1 MRHEVSPP
9 PAQHSVR
16 LGGIEHQDEEEVNHV
31 ELGEDYPE
39 EVDHDRDDGNDNLT
53 LAYPSAPEINTEG
66 PMSTPSLV
74 HSLAEAGPG
83 SRSSATSSWI
93 HKPISS
99 APDSIAS
106 TPPAGVSNIILPYSR
121 REGVP
126 AAPLSP
132 EISERSP
139 RPLSGSVVDTPLVQA
154 SNVVRISE
162 EGGGSAGTTK
172 TSEDVRMASPEEE
185 SAVQVQVQKSHSLL
199 QPPASRSPLPRL
211 ASPSPPADAREPTP
225 PPTVRSP
232 THSPTQQPP
241 PAPKVKMSLK
251 DFALRKKKQREEE
264 MLTKCTQASPVTVNL
279 SLVSDGEEISSK
291 EDPGEA
297 AGRVEEEIAVFE
309 DPSSENCGSSGVEKD
324 SGPDEKPAAE
334 LKGAGTPKEE
344 EIPSATNVG
353 GTLPLANGV
362 HSNLPSSPS
371 RLPMKPPMLLPS
383 RPQLAA
389 PPGTRK
395 AKQELIEPRITSVQP
410 HHPNGR
416 PFSLIDR
423 LKGPLAFQPLFPHKT
438 LTRRPS
444 YEHDEIG
451 ETSPSPATHE
461 QPRPVY
467 VPRSVSPPKQPRAL
481 IGYPYNTRPTP
492 SPISSTTPVF
502 RNPPP
507 TGPRALRNSMP
518 PRQLAV
524 SPPNIP
530 RGPSADRDRVDW
542 DQRRSH
548 SSRNGH
554 NGWCR

>member
-1 MRHEVSPP
+1 MRNEVSPL
-9 PAQHSVR
+9 PAQLSVR
-16 LGGIEHQDEEEVNHV
+16 VGGIEHQDEEELSHV

-39 EVDHDRDDGNDNLT
+39 EVDHDGDDGNDDLT
-53 LAYPSAPEINTEG
+53 LAYPSAPEINTEASI
-66 PMSTPSLV
+66 STPTSV
-74 HSLAEAGPG
+74 HSLAEAGPTVLLPG
-83 SRSSATSSWI
+83 SKSSATSSWI

-106 TPPAGVSNIILPYSR
+106 TPPAGVSNVILPYSR
-121 REGVP
+121 REGFP
-126 AAPLSP
+126 PAPLSP
-132 EISERSP
+132 EISERSL
-139 RPLSGSVVDTPLVQA
+139 RPLSGSVVDPPLVQT
-154 SNVVRISE
+154 SNVVRMSE
-162 EGGGSAGTTK
+162 EGGGSARITR
-172 TSEDVRMASPEEE
+172 TSEDVRMVSPEEE
-185 SAVQVQVQKSHSLL
+185 SAVEVQVQKS
-199 QPPASRSPLPRL
+199 AFRSPLPRL
-211 ASPSPPADAREPTP
+211 ASLSPPADAREPTP
-225 PPTVRSP
+225 PFTARSP
-232 THSPTQQPP
+232 THSPIPQPL

-264 MLTKCTQASPVTVNL
+264 MLTKCTQASPVTANI
-279 SLVSDGEEISSK
+279 SLVSDGEEIAGK
-291 EDPGEA
+291 EDPEEA
-297 AGRVEEEIAVFE
+297 AGGVEEVIAVFE

-324 SGPDEKPAAE
+324 SGPDEQPAAE
-334 LKGAGTPKEE
+334 LKGAGTSKEE

-353 GTLPLANGV
+353 GALPLANGI
-362 HSNLPSSPS
+362 HSNRPSSPS
-371 RLPMKPPMLLPS
+371 RLPTKPSMLLPS

-389 PPGTRK
+389 SPGTRE
-395 AKQELIEPRITSVQP
+395 AKQELIEPRIASVQP

-423 LKGPLAFQPLFPHKT
+423 LKGPLAFQPLFSHKP
-438 LTRRPS
+438 LSQRPS
-444 YEHDEIG
+444 HEDDEIG

-461 QPRPVY
+461 QPRSVY

-481 IGYPYNTRPTP
+481 MGYPYNTRPTP